1 MGSRGAHPMHKRGPP
16 SPFYC
21 FPFCHTRPILHPFLE
36 TLRWQF
42 ENGAVIYDE
51 LIRREF
57 VARRLDRPKERGM
70 IPIYIHRAR
79 TYFLLYYIFVYP
91 RFIPAQITGERG
103 VSIENNID
111 VAKSSRKGEKS
122 EKFRLVKLI

>member
-1 MGSRGAHPMHKRGPP
+1 MVVRKLFEIDEEKGWGRVARCIKEAPP

-57 VARRLDRPKERGM
+57 VARRLDRAKERGM
-70 IPIYIHRAR
+70 IPIYRFI
-79 TYFLLYYIFVYP
+79 FIELEPIFFYIFIYS
-91 RFIPAQITGERG
+91 RFIQPR
-103 VSIENNID
+103 
-111 VAKSSRKGEKS
+111 
-122 EKFRLVKLI
+122 